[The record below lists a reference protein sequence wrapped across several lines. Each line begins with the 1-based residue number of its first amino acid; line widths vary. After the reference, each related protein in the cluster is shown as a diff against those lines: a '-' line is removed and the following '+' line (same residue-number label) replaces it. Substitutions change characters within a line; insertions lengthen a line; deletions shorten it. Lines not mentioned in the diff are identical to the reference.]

1 IYEGEKEMTY
11 SEAVELAKNNEERGF
26 NFLYQNTYKSK
37 LYLALQYMKNEE
49 DAQDVLQ
56 DAYVKA
62 ILNLHS
68 LQNTEKFT
76 AWLRRIVANTAKNAL
91 VKKNPVSFSDVSSE
105 SEDEPFEFQIED
117 DDINHQPELSY
128 TKEETRQLV
137 RELIDS
143 LSEEQRICV
152 LMFHIEG
159 ASIREIAEA
168 LDCTENTVKS
178 RLNYG
183 RKNIKKKAEA
193 LQKKGYKLYG
203 LAPLPFLLWL
213 LHEDAYAMSL
223 EQSFQAAG
231 GAISDAVFRELPF
244 YGNKSSLPRSNATKQ
259 QGGKCSYANS
269 VGASGTGHTTGT
281 GLLHTAAGKAL
292 IAAIVAAVI
301 AGSAIGITM
310 LNRSSE
316 NDRPAIVQEETA
328 ADLSAESVAK
338 EENTPVETEE
348 DITRPQEAADEDYS
362 DLLEGELTKDE
373 LEFILAYGPEELT
386 EAGLSDS
393 EYEIIRNQLCQSSA
407 NGLNMLTEY
416 GTDSSY
422 RRGYSVS
429 ELNRLF
435 SVFTDYRFTEE
446 NDSDTQ
452 YGTDVDGDTIWAS
465 AAELN
470 FIAAATITDAS
481 YTEDEMTVNFHFH
494 KEVDDYEFSY
504 TTDTDKTAILRKNE
518 NGNFHI
524 VSIME
529 AESLIDAE
537 SSAGQASDGASDTEA
552 IRALYEE
559 VLQSASNGSYT
570 FPQAGASAESYW
582 YFVTD
587 MDGDCVSE
595 LIVAAQFESDVFYWY
610 DCIVFDVE
618 SGLLKQI
625 DGDICVLSAY
635 IPADENGFLGMTD
648 FSRGSG
654 QTEIHRITT
663 QSGSL
668 SISGI
673 EYDFISGSDE
683 NAQFSQSNPMVTWLD
698 ISDFS
703 GLDEI
708 N

>member
-1 IYEGEKEMTY
+1 MTY
-11 SEAVELAKNNEERGF
+11 SEAVALAKNGEERGF
-26 NFLYQNTYKSK
+26 DFLYQNTYKSK
-37 LYLALQYMKNEE
+37 LYLALQYMKNEA

-62 ILNLHS
+62 FLNLDS
-68 LQNTEKFT
+68 LQNPEQFP
-76 AWLRRIVANTAKNAL
+76 AWLGRIVANTAKNAL
-91 VKKNPVSFSDVSSE
+91 VRSNPILFSDIASE

-137 RELIDS
+137 REFIDS

-168 LDCTENTVKS
+168 LDCSENTVKS

-231 GAISDAVFRELPF
+231 REISDTVFREF
-244 YGNKSSLPRSNATKQ
+244 SFSGSSSSLPRSDTVKQ
-259 QGGKCSYANS
+259 QGGKCSYSNCA
-269 VGASGTGHTTGT
+269 GASGAGHAAGT
-281 GLLHTAAGKAL
+281 GLLHSAAGKAL
-292 IAAIVAAVI
+292 IAVIGAAVI

-316 NDRPAIVQEETA
+316 NDRSAIVQEETT
-328 ADLSAESVAK
+328 ADLSAKSAAE

-348 DITRPQEAADEDYS
+348 DITQPQEAADEDYP

-373 LEFILAYGPEELT
+373 LEFVLAYGPEELT

-393 EYEIIRNQLCQSSA
+393 ECEIIRNQFCQSSA

-470 FIAAATITDAS
+470 FIAVATITDAS

-494 KEVDDYEFSY
+494 KEVDDYEFSR

-518 NGNFHI
+518 NGNFRI
-524 VSIME
+524 VSITE
-529 AESLIDAE
+529 VDSLIDAE
-537 SSAGQASDGASDTEA
+537 SNAGQASS
-552 IRALYEE
+552 
-559 VLQSASNGSYT
+559 
-570 FPQAGASAESYW
+570 
-582 YFVTD
+582 
-587 MDGDCVSE
+587 
-595 LIVAAQFESDVFYWY
+595 
-610 DCIVFDVE
+610 
-618 SGLLKQI
+618 
-625 DGDICVLSAY
+625 
-635 IPADENGFLGMTD
+635 
-648 FSRGSG
+648 
-654 QTEIHRITT
+654 
-663 QSGSL
+663 
-668 SISGI
+668 
-673 EYDFISGSDE
+673 
-683 NAQFSQSNPMVTWLD
+683 
-698 ISDFS
+698 
-703 GLDEI
+703 
-708 N
+708 

>member
-1 IYEGEKEMTY
+1 MTY
-11 SEAVELAKNNEERGF
+11 SEAVALAKNGEERGF
-26 NFLYQNTYKSK
+26 DFLYQNTYKSK
-37 LYLALQYMKNEE
+37 LYLALQYMKNEA

-62 ILNLHS
+62 FLNLDS
-68 LQNTEKFT
+68 LQNPEQFP
-76 AWLRRIVANTAKNAL
+76 AWLGRIVANTAKNAL
-91 VKKNPVSFSDVSSE
+91 VRSNPILFSDIASE

-137 RELIDS
+137 REFIDS

-168 LDCTENTVKS
+168 LDCSENTVKS

-223 EQSFQAAG
+223 EQNFQAAG
-231 GAISDAVFRELPF
+231 REISDTVFREF
-244 YGNKSSLPRSNATKQ
+244 SFSGSSSSLPRSDTVKQ
-259 QGGKCSYANS
+259 QGGKCSSTNS
-269 VGASGTGHTTGT
+269 VGASGAGHAAGT
-281 GLLHTAAGKAL
+281 GLLRTAAGKAL
-292 IAAIVAAVI
+292 IAVIGAAVI

-316 NDRPAIVQEETA
+316 NDRPAIVQEETT
-328 ADLSAESVAK
+328 ADLSAKSAAE

-348 DITRPQEAADEDYS
+348 DITQPQEAADEDYP

-373 LEFILAYGPEELT
+373 LEFVLAYGPEELT

-393 EYEIIRNQLCQSSA
+393 ECEIIRNQFCQSSA
-407 NGLNMLTEY
+407 NGLDMLTEY

-452 YGTDVDGDTIWAS
+452 YGTDVDGNTIWAS

-470 FIAAATITDAS
+470 FIAVATITDAS

-494 KEVDDYEFSY
+494 KEVDDYEFSS

-518 NGNFHI
+518 NGNFRI
-524 VSIME
+524 VSITE
-529 AESLIDAE
+529 VDSLIDAE
-537 SSAGQASDGASDTEA
+537 SNAGQASSEIPDAAS

-559 VLQSASNGSYT
+559 VLQSAGNGSYT
-570 FPQAGASAESYW
+570 FPQAGTYAENYW

-587 MDGDCVSE
+587 MDGDYVSE
-595 LIVAAQFESDVFYWY
+595 LIVAAQFELDAFYWY

-618 SGLLKQI
+618 SGLLKQV
-625 DGDICVLSAY
+625 DDDVCVLSAY
-635 IPADENGFLGMTD
+635 IPADGKGFLGMTD

-654 QTEIHRITT
+654 QTEIHRITI

-683 NAQFSQSNPMVTWLD
+683 NTQFSQSNLMVTWLD